1 MNVTKLKKTLALI
14 LATLLAFSSLAIG
27 GIIGT
32 ASDSA
37 TISLNGWSGTEGNYS
52 ISGTTVTV
60 NDNNRNNFVV
70 SNTSVKNFVFEAD
83 ISSKDTVHD
92 NNACFG
98 LAFGISKRDIADRAD
113 SGWPN
118 DFAQLQIKLDDA
130 VTPSIRMFTDG
141 SGMFSEFRKM
151 EEYKV
156 V

>member
-1 MNVTKLKKTLALI
+1 MNVTKLKRTLAL
-14 LATLLAFSSLAIG
+14 TLSLLLVLSSTTAFA
-27 GIIGT
+27 

-52 ISGTTVTV
+52 ISGSTVTV

-98 LAFGISKRDIADRAD
+98 LAFGIGAQDIADRAD

-130 VTPSIRMFTDG
+130 VTPFDPFVHRRIRHV
-141 SGMFSEFRKM
+141 FR
-151 EEYKV
+151 V
-156 V
+156 